1 MKLYYAPGACSLSPH
16 IVLCELGLDHQL
28 ERVDLRTQP
37 HRTASGED
45 FSQINAKGYVP
56 ALRLDDGEL
65 LTEGPAI
72 VQYLADQKPDA
83 GLLAPAGSLA
93 RARAQ
98 EWLNYIATEL
108 HKNFGALFRPGT
120 AEEVKEAARATIAQR
135 LTYTADACRDVIIWW
150 VTASVSPMP
159 TCSWCWLVPVPGRRS
174 RALSGAAGIPA
185 AHRRTPGGTGCTRGR
200 RAAQVTPTG
209 GFCAR
214 SKKGSL
220 RLPLNI
226 QLRIFA
232 CPRPC
237 CCYGRWCLLLTA
249 PTWSQER
256 TYFFDCGC
264 RLLQPVPGCCLKRQS
279 VLSRAP
285 TATSKESVCYVP
297 AVLSLLCQRR

>member
-120 AEEVKEAARATIAQR
+120 AEEVKEAARATIAR
-135 LTYTADACRDVIIWW
+135 
-150 VTASVSPMP
+150 
-159 TCSWCWLVPVPGRRS
+159 
-174 RALSGAAGIPA
+174 
-185 AHRRTPGGTGCTRGR
+185 
-200 RAAQVTPTG
+200 
-209 GFCAR
+209 
-214 SKKGSL
+214 
-220 RLPLNI
+220 
-226 QLRIFA
+226 
-232 CPRPC
+232 
-237 CCYGRWCLLLTA
+237 
-249 PTWSQER
+249 
-256 TYFFDCGC
+256 
-264 RLLQPVPGCCLKRQS
+264 
-279 VLSRAP
+279 
-285 TATSKESVCYVP
+285 
-297 AVLSLLCQRR
+297 

>member
-45 FSQINAKGYVP
+45 FSQINAKAYVP

-135 LTYTADACRDVIIWW
+135 LTYTADALQGRDYLVGDRFG
-150 VTASVSPMP
+150 VADAYLFVVLG
-159 TCSWCWLVPVPGRRS
+159 WCQFLAVDLAPYP
-174 RALSGAAGIPA
+174 ALQAFQQRIAA
-185 AHRRTPGGTGCTRGR
+185 R
-200 RAAQVTPTG
+200 
-209 GFCAR
+209 
-214 SKKGSL
+214 
-220 RLPLNI
+220 
-226 QLRIFA
+226 
-232 CPRPC
+232 
-237 CCYGRWCLLLTA
+237 
-249 PTWSQER
+249 
-256 TYFFDCGC
+256 
-264 RLLQPVPGCCLKRQS
+264 
-279 VLSRAP
+279 
-285 TATSKESVCYVP
+285 P
-297 AVLSLLCQRR
+297 AVQAALKAEGLLK